1 MRNLQ
6 NYQARKLRNRTRR
19 RLRKYLAN
27 KVEHP
32 QGEGNDKQNLLFREG
47 WNRVAAIGV
56 EPKYLSSHARKTCGY
71 TEDEWE
77 LRRIAYNKALNQKQV
92 DAAKAKMGDK
102 ATMQVRARA

>member
-1 MRNLQ
+1 MRNIT
-6 NYQARKLRNRTRR
+6 YQTRKLRNRNSRKLKKFL
-19 RLRKYLAN
+19 LRKSEY
-27 KVEHP
+27 P

-47 WNRVAAIGV
+47 WDRVTAIGV